1 MAGQEYFGIRI
12 DTDKLE
18 QDAQHAKKAF
28 DDIAEE
34 AVKAGQ
40 TVDNAMGQ
48 GAKSAAGNF
57 NMLNVSIQQ
66 IARELP
72 SLTMSPQMFFMAIS
86 NNLPILTDALASAR
100 KEYEATT
107 ASGEKAIPV
116 WKQVAKS
123 LLSWQTAISLLPTLL
138 IVYGDDI
145 VNFFESIFNGSK
157 KIDYASER
165 IKAFKEVISKGDS
178 NAQKDIVQLQ
188 LLYNATQD
196 VTRSI
201 NERKTAVEQLQS
213 QYPSFFKNISDE
225 EILAGKAAGA
235 YERLTQSIIAS
246 ARARAAQDK
255 MTENAKVILDNES
268 KITEAYKRR
277 EKAQLALQ
285 KAEKDYNENWQSVNS
300 EAQRFLAE
308 NKRSRQADVDAIDKE
323 IAGYRRLIYETN
335 KMQKDLANSI
345 NIQDLVFNAG
355 DSDSRKDK
363 SVDKLKQYL
372 NELLGLQEDNEE
384 RQIELTKQG
393 TEKQLALIE
402 LRYKR
407 QIEAVKKLHDE
418 IKKAQGGKLTD
429 EQQGIFGTALSGLQ
443 GMKQAET
450 TAVQNKQLEAER
462 KAMQEYLAE
471 YGDYWNKRKA
481 IAEKYQDEIERES
494 TKYGKMSLQA
504 EMTEALAKLDDEAQ
518 KKTSIIV
525 KLFGNM
531 ADKTVDEMRKI
542 ATEAEN
548 LLAFIEGGQ
557 YTKGNA
563 FGITEEQFKVLSQSP
578 DELDKIRKA
587 IERIRNEADASEPIF
602 ERIKDNLKEIFEGG
616 VDNDELS
623 EMIQELNQDLNTVL
637 QSVGFLADAFSNLGS
652 AFGIDALSGIG
663 EGLNVAMDAVNSAMQ
678 GAQAG
683 SMFGPIG
690 AAAGAAVGVVTSLAS
705 SIAKIHDKKNEKRI
719 QKLQDQIDVL
729 TNTYDKLGKAVEDA
743 YSKDASNLIEDQ
755 NKLLEQQKVLIQNQI
770 KEEQDKKKTDE
781 GRIKEWQQQLDDIN
795 EQIEENKQS
804 AIDAIFGEDLKSA
817 IENFADALTNAW
829 SEGTDAS
836 ESARDTVKQMMQ
848 QMVTESIKAAIQAS
862 GSMEK
867 IRQKLQQFYSDN
879 VLTGWEQDYIY
890 NMADQLQQEL
900 DRQFGWAQ
908 GLFGEDTTS
917 TQTATSRGFETMSQD
932 TADELNGRFTA
943 LYESNLRIENQISI
957 GNVNLQATK
966 DAVTQMRDIT
976 QNCYLELVEIREN
989 TGAVVKPIAQMQK
1002 DMAEMKNVI
1011 KERL

>member
-18 QDAQHAKKAF
+18 QDAQQAKKAF
-28 DDIAEE
+28 DYIAEE

-66 IARELP
+66 IAREFP

-86 NNLPILTDALASAR
+86 NNLPIFTDALASAR
-100 KEYEATT
+100 KEYEAMT

-285 KAEKDYNENWQSVNS
+285 QAEKDYNENWQSVNS

-308 NKRSRQADVDAIDKE
+308 NKRSRQADLDAIDKE

-335 KMQKDLANSI
+335 KMQNDLANSI

-372 NELLGLQEDNEE
+372 NELLGLKQDNEE
-384 RQIELTKQG
+384 RRIELTKQG
-393 TEKQLALIE
+393 TEKQLALIK

-407 QIEAVKKLHDE
+407 QIEAVKKLQE
-418 IKKAQGGKLTD
+418 ELKKAQGGKLTD

-450 TAVQNKQLEAER
+450 TAVQNKQIEAER
-462 KAMQEYLAE
+462 KAMQDYLAE

-481 IAEKYQDEIERES
+481 IAEKYQDEIATATTEGDRL
-494 TKYGKMSLQA
+494 SLQS

-531 ADKTVDEMRKI
+531 ATKSVAEMRRI
-542 ATEAEN
+542 ADEAEQ
-548 LLAFIEGGQ
+548 LLSFIESGEYQ
-557 YTKGNA
+557 SDNA

-578 DELDKIRKA
+578 DKLESIKNEIQNV
-587 IERIRNEADASEPIF
+587 RNEADKAEPVF
-602 ERIKDNLKEIFEGG
+602 ERIKNSLTELFQNAKSGDNLTNTLQK
-616 VDNDELS
+616 
-623 EMIQELNQDLNTVL
+623 LNSDLGSVM
-637 QSVGFLADAFSNLGS
+637 QSVGFLSNAFSNLGD
-652 AFGIDALSGIG
+652 AFGSDALSGVA
-663 EGLNVAMDAVNSAMQ
+663 EGLNVAMGAVNSAMQ

-683 SMFGPIG
+683 AMFGPIG
-690 AAAGAAVGVVTSLAS
+690 AAAGAAVGVVSSLAS
-705 SIAKIHDKKNEKRI
+705 SIAKIHDKRNEKRI
-719 QKLQDQIDVL
+719 QAIQDQIDVL
-729 TNTYDKLGKAVEDA
+729 TESYDDLGRTIEKA
-743 YSKDASNLIEDQ
+743 YSKDASALIEDQ
-755 NKLLEQQKVLIQNQI
+755 NKLLEQQKVLIQQQI
-770 KEEQDKKKTDE
+770 AEERDKKDTDE
-781 GRIKEWQQQLDDIN
+781 SRIKEWEQQIEDIN
-795 EQIEENKQS
+795 DAIEENKE
-804 AIDAIFGEDLKSA
+804 ATIDAIFGEDVKSA
-817 IENFADALTNAW
+817 IERFASSLTDAW
-829 SEGTDAS
+829 SQGTNAS
-836 ESARDTVKQMMQ
+836 ESARDTVKKMMQ

-867 IRQKLQQFYSDN
+867 IRQKLQQFYADN

-890 NMADQLQQEL
+890 KMADQLQQEL

-908 GLFGEDTTS
+908 GLFGKDTTS

-957 GNVNLQATK
+957 GNVNLQATN

-989 TGAVVKPIAQMQK
+989 TGSVVKPISQMQK